1 MKIKEQAASYLAKRK
16 RYTYEEYLNLPDDC
30 KRYEVING
38 ELIMVA
44 APYTIHQTVSG
55 NLEYELRT
63 FVKNHKLGRIFDAP
77 TDVVLDKTNVVQPDI
92 LFIARDRLNIIT
104 EKNINGAPD
113 LVIEILS
120 SSTAYYDLIEKKE
133 IYEQFGVKEYW
144 IVDPKK
150 QRVDVFQNIKQRF
163 ELKQRLESKGFVESI
178 IIKGF
183 KISLEI
189 IFSME

>member
-1 MKIKEQAASYLAKRK
+1 MKVKEQAASYLAKRK
-16 RYTYEEYLNLPDDC
+16 RYTYEEYLNLPHDGN
-30 KRYEVING
+30 RYEVING
-38 ELIMVA
+38 ELVMVA

-55 NLEYELRT
+55 NLEYELRS
-63 FVKNHKLGRIFDAP
+63 FIKKHKLGKIFDAP

-92 LFIARDRLNIIT
+92 LFIARDRLDIIT
-104 EKNINGAPD
+104 EKNISGAPD

-150 QRVDVFQNIKQRF
+150 QRVEIFQNDNRQF
-163 ELKQRLESKGFVESI
+163 ELMQRVELKGFAESI

-183 KISLEI
+183 KISLLT
-189 IFSME
+189 IFSQ